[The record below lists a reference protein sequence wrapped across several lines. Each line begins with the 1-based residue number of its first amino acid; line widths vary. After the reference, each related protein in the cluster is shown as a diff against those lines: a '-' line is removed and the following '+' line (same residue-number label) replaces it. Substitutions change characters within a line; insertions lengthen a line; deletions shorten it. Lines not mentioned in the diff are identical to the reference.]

1 MILLPQ
7 FSKCKDYRCE
17 PISLVSEFIF
27 FPPFAQTNQKKK
39 KTQNQQSEGPKEW
52 SKVPTQ
58 PHPFVPDLF
67 QPELMEV
74 AKTPMRAVLLI
85 GNYGRRFP

>member
-1 MILLPQ
+1 MNQYPWFQNSFSFLLLH
-7 FSKCKDYRCE
+7 R
-17 PISLVSEFIF
+17 
-27 FPPFAQTNQKKK
+27 QTKKKK